1 MNPIIDR
8 DLGDEIRD
16 EIRDVEGIAEL
27 SEQQL
32 RSEVCPPDVKLGD
45 WNRRQFLK
53 HLGNTGRLSL

>member
-32 RSEVCPPDVKLGD
+32 RSEVCPPDVTVGD